1 MTIKQGL
8 PHLDAESFFSLC
20 AEYDSPLVVGL
31 FVANRSFTLFGTH
44 FALNVRVVVAF
55 K

>member
-1 MTIKQGL
+1 MTIKTGTAAFRRRKL
-8 PHLDAESFFSLC
+8 FSLC
-20 AEYDSPLVVGL
+20 AEYDSPLVICL

-44 FALNVRVVVAF
+44 FALNVRVIVAF